1 MPDPATVWMVHK
13 GTGRPGIRGELI
25 LESKRLIFRPE
36 IRTAKPDMLG
46 ETVFALEEIN
56 RSLVRLE
63 RCRLIADVT
72 VSQTDG
78 F

>member
-1 MPDPATVWMVHK
+1 VTLRDAPVAANQDAKIRICGSNLAAYWLIRCSRLRV
-13 GTGRPGIRGELI
+13 GRRIRE
-25 LESKRLIFRPE
+25 
-36 IRTAKPDMLG
+36 
-46 ETVFALEEIN
+46 FALEEIN